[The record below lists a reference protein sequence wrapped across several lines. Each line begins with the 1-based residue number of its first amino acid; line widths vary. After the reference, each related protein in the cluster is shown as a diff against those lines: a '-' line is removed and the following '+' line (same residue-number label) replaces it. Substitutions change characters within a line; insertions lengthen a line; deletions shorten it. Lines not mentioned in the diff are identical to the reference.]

1 MLTRFAADAVLLLHV
16 AFILFATFG
25 ALLALHWRWAPLVHL
40 PAAGW
45 AMYVELAG
53 QLCPLTTL
61 ENYLLQR
68 SGDFGYSDS
77 FIDHYLIPL
86 LYPPGLKP
94 ATQNIL
100 AGLVLLINLGLYGW
114 LLWRRAGRAAAR

>member
-1 MLTRFAADAVLLLHV
+1 MLTRFAADAVLLLHL

-68 SGDFGYSDS
+68 AGDFGYSGS

-86 LYPPGLKP
+86 LYPPD
-94 ATQNIL
+94 
-100 AGLVLLINLGLYGW
+100 
-114 LLWRRAGRAAAR
+114 